1 MAHLSFSS
9 WNGIV
14 APSGTPKSVIAV
26 LNRAVNQ
33 TISDPAV
40 RSDLEKQGYEVE
52 ALDADQFQG
61 FVREEFEKIRAIV
74 KRLDATVRD

>member
-1 MAHLSFSS
+1 
-9 WNGIV
+9 
-14 APSGTPKSVIAV
+14 